1 MCCCKFWVVSALM
14 NQKWVETIKRASKGD
29 DKVQIMQDGPADK
42 FLWEDLRCHIAICC
56 NCSEWE
62 PISPPSP
69 PIDQLHTSSRAS
81 NKPRSGLEET
91 LRQSQPDCFH
101 STKPT
106 HGHAP
111 DSSSSSLWKRQ
122 MRLKM
127 GANGWTQAVGVL
139 SQVEFLLLVFPAA
152 LSLFPHQMPQTFLK
166 PPRHGLCRCQDKQ
179 QILKKDSKLKS

>member
-1 MCCCKFWVVSALM
+1 M
-14 NQKWVETIKRASKGD
+14 NRKWVDTIKRASKGD

-42 FLWEDLRCHIAICC
+42 FLWEELRCHIAICC

-69 PIDQLHTSSRAS
+69 PIDQLHTCSRAS
-81 NKPRSGLEET
+81 SKPRSGLEET

-106 HGHAP
+106 HRHAP

-166 PPRHGLCRCQDKQ
+166 PPRHGLCRCQTNAT
-179 QILKKDSKLKS
+179 

>member
-14 NQKWVETIKRASKGD
+14 NRKWVETIKRASKGD

-69 PIDQLHTSSRAS
+69 PIDQLHTCSRAS

-106 HGHAP
+106 RGHAP

-139 SQVEFLLLVFPAA
+139 SQVEFLLAGVSSCTVSISPPDATNFPQATTPWPLP
-152 LSLFPHQMPQTFLK
+152 LS
-166 PPRHGLCRCQDKQ
+166 D
-179 QILKKDSKLKS
+179 